1 MYCPRC
7 GNAVAETTKFCKSCG
22 LPLAPVT
29 SYVASG
35 GTGALAPQ
43 PQSQA
48 VQPEGLPPSQK
59 MVLAILF
66 FVFAPA
72 IFGVLGAGLGME
84 ELGKTLAAVLGV
96 LMVPGVIWSVFYF
109 KARQRQWEQQ
119 AATPPGIQP
128 PATQAMLPPT
138 YQPPLPPQRTNPLAE
153 VPRRPVGSVAEDET
167 RRLPEK

>member
-7 GNAVAETTKFCKSCG
+7 GNAVTETTKFCKSCG
-22 LPLAPVT
+22 LSLAPVT

-43 PQSQA
+43 APQA
-48 VQPEGLPPSQK
+48 AQPAGMPPSQK

-72 IFGVLGAGLGME
+72 IFAVLGKGLGAE
-84 ELGKTLAAVLGV
+84 EAGRMLAAIFGV
-96 LMVPGVIWSVFYF
+96 LMVPGIIWSVFYF
-109 KARQRQWEQQ
+109 KARQREWEQQ
-119 AATPPGIQP
+119 GATPQGSQPSATHALPP
-128 PATQAMLPPT
+128 PA

-167 RRLPEK
+167 RRLPEN